1 MVLKL
6 FGLLDLVAATSLLF
20 LVLGKGE
27 VFAITLAFYLLIKG
41 LFFLPDF
48 SSFLDLFS
56 GFYIALFVLGLGFS
70 FLSWFFI
77 IWLAQKGIF
86 SLFFGLD

>member
-6 FGLLDLVAATSLLF
+6 FGLLDLVAATSLFF
-20 LVLGKGE
+20 LISGIGE
-27 VFAITLAFYLLIKG
+27 VFAITFAFYLLIKG

-56 GFYIALFVLGLGFS
+56 GFYIALFILGISFS
-70 FLSWFFI
+70 FFSWFFI

-86 SLFFGLD
+86 SLLFSLD

>member
-6 FGLLDLVAATSLLF
+6 FGLLDLIAATSLLF
-20 LVLGKGE
+20 LISGRGE

-41 LFFLPDF
+41 LFFLPDL
-48 SSFLDLFS
+48 SSFLDLFG
-56 GFYIALFVLGLGFS
+56 GFYIALFILGIGFS
-70 FLSWFFI
+70 FLSWFFV

-86 SLFFGLD
+86 SLLFSLN

>member
-6 FGLLDLVAATSLLF
+6 FGLLDLIAATSLLL
-20 LVLGKGE
+20 LVFGKGE
-27 VFAITLAFYLLIKG
+27 IFAITFAFYLLIKG
-41 LFFLPDF
+41 LIFLPDP

-56 GFYIALFVLGLGFS
+56 GFYIALFILGIGFS
-70 FLSWFFI
+70 FFSWFFI

-86 SLFFGLD
+86 SLLFSLD